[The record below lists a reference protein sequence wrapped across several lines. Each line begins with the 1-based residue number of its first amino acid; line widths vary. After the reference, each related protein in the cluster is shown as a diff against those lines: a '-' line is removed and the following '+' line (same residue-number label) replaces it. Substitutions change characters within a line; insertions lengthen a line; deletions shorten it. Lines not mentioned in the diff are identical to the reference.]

1 MKAKRLIRNRTRR
14 RIQRGGYNITRI
26 LDNIRVI
33 RSSTKNDFREG
44 RKSFNLLYQEVT
56 SPEFQQAFSDKP
68 LIIRIVDGMR
78 QHKKLLDATTDN
90 KSGYGQK
97 TSDPKNST
105 VFIIQQHLQ
114 TLYGVLTS
122 LPPSDLQLSPL
133 PPLPPSPPL
142 EAQAAPPPPPL
153 ALAEP
158 SVEEAVQPVGQPQ
171 AEQQA
176 APVEALPSPPAQEPV
191 EEAVQPVGEPQP
203 EEEAAP
209 AEIADEEFEDDSDD
223 ESDDEKSAIIQDAIR
238 KQFPGSR
245 DVQSVEFLKN
255 VHNWSEQDKLKKT
268 KDWVVATTR
277 RAIEFAAS
285 RCNSRDAVI
294 VNRRKKVL
302 LDLLATFNDKYTDE
316 QFAQKVRLVLR
327 TTIQAVKSA
336 NEQSGISNIGTSFQN
351 ENELS
356 RRFVRELIFLMISR
370 NQREL
375 RFRTAKFGQ
384 LIYRSFH
391 REPWCYKQ
399 DLADVTKQEFLRD
412 KFGAKWINDSKQG
425 LILTS
430 KSSVLSSTLP
440 KTMTISRGDCFSF
453 TPAAFKIF
461 FPGASDPKKKY
472 FIDITSQKNNQFTVS
487 NITELLVGFNLTIFN
502 TTSGSIVKDSRLEL
516 KLTNYEQINSFVNGI
531 TKKECPKGVGLT
543 PVLPDDCQIK
553 LAAQEFKSRN
563 FERQASTCETEL
575 ARLREQLNAA
585 MQKNKSET
593 ERLQGIISQEQLKLA
608 GLQASKTEV
617 EQNLTAA
624 TKAERT
630 LREHIGRYG
639 RELGEFRTKVDNFQK
654 SKLELDAQIGVLRS
668 ELGASNSLNEE
679 RQAEIG
685 RLTEMYTSIMARLA
699 ETMREQDQSQAK
711 YAETTAKL
719 QDAEASV
726 ADLNSRFA
734 TTDALITTSNE
745 RILSDLEGVQ
755 DSVTEGVEE
764 LAAGLDQV
772 VSLAETTNA
781 NIAKARGE
789 FTAQFDELQ
798 RKLTMSNLEG
808 RKAILD
814 AIQILKQ
821 ENQASM
827 SALQRDLAAAST
839 EKERLQAEIAREKA
853 TTAQVQGELKAKT
866 EEMAR
871 RAQENA
877 AALAAVREAATRSA
891 EEAQAANQA
900 ANQTKDEATAAE
912 ARRLQES
919 HASKLEELG
928 RSLAV
933 ALARATVAENATA
946 ERQALAKELASV
958 RAQIAAIPPPVAAA
972 PRPVAPK
979 ITGREPPVGTPAPE
993 GSTIKILW
1001 DPSGTSAPWILRI
1014 DYNGT
1019 TSDFQEITAAGPIVY
1034 KIKSSG
1040 ELSGRIY
1047 SVTEV

>member
-1 MKAKRLIRNRTRR
+1 
-14 RIQRGGYNITRI
+14 
-26 LDNIRVI
+26 
-33 RSSTKNDFREG
+33 
-44 RKSFNLLYQEVT
+44 
-56 SPEFQQAFSDKP
+56 
-68 LIIRIVDGMR
+68 MR

-105 VFIIQQHLQ
+105 VFIIQQHVA
-114 TLYGVLTS
+114 TLYGVLAS

-223 ESDDEKSAIIQDAIR
+223 ESDDEKSEIIQAAIR

-255 VHNWSEQDKLKKT
+255 VHNWSEQDKLKRT
-268 KDWVVATTR
+268 KNWVVVTTR

-285 RCNSRDAVI
+285 KCNSKDAAI

-336 NEQSGISNIGTSFQN
+336 NEQSGISNTGTSFQN

-370 NQREL
+370 NQIEL
-375 RFRTAKFGQ
+375 RFRTVKFAK
-384 LIYRSFH
+384 LIYKSFH

-399 DLADVTKQEFLRD
+399 DLADVTKQEFL
-412 KFGAKWINDSKQG
+412 KNKLGAKWIDGSKQG
-425 LILTS
+425 LLLKTS
-430 KSSVLSSTLP
+430 E
-440 KTMTISRGDCFSF
+440 KTMTITRGDCFSF
-453 TPAAFKIF
+453 NPEGVKTCAPRLVYKD
-461 FPGASDPKKKY
+461 S
-472 FIDITSQKNNQFTVS
+472 KNHFTVE
-487 NITELLVGFNLTIFN
+487 NITEIPLGFTLSILQIL
-502 TTSGSIVKDSRLEL
+502 SGSVVKSSKFSLVL
-516 KLTNYEQINSFVNGI
+516 NSPSTITCFVNGVI
-531 TKKECPKGVGLT
+531 KKECPKGVGLT
-543 PVLPDDCQIK
+543 PQIVLPNDCPTK
-553 LAAQEFKSRN
+553 LLNTQLKLVGEETKARN

-679 RQAEIG
+679 REAEIG

-711 YAETTAKL
+711 YAETAAKL

-827 SALQRDLAAAST
+827 GALQRDLAAAST

-853 TTAQVQGELKAKT
+853 ATAQVQGELKART

-871 RAQENA
+871 RTQENA

-1001 DPSGTSAPWILRI
+1001 DPNGTSAPWILRI

-1019 TSDFQEITAAGPIVY
+1019 TPDFQEITATGPIVY

>member
-1 MKAKRLIRNRTRR
+1 ML
-14 RIQRGGYNITRI
+14 
-26 LDNIRVI
+26 
-33 RSSTKNDFREG
+33 
-44 RKSFNLLYQEVT
+44 
-56 SPEFQQAFSDKP
+56 
-68 LIIRIVDGMR
+68 
-78 QHKKLLDATTDN
+78 
-90 KSGYGQK
+90 
-97 TSDPKNST
+97 
-105 VFIIQQHLQ
+105 
-114 TLYGVLTS
+114 
-122 LPPSDLQLSPL
+122 
-133 PPLPPSPPL
+133 
-142 EAQAAPPPPPL
+142 
-153 ALAEP
+153 
-158 SVEEAVQPVGQPQ
+158 
-171 AEQQA
+171 
-176 APVEALPSPPAQEPV
+176 
-191 EEAVQPVGEPQP
+191 
-203 EEEAAP
+203 
-209 AEIADEEFEDDSDD
+209 
-223 ESDDEKSAIIQDAIR
+223 
-238 KQFPGSR
+238 
-245 DVQSVEFLKN
+245 
-255 VHNWSEQDKLKKT
+255 
-268 KDWVVATTR
+268 
-277 RAIEFAAS
+277 
-285 RCNSRDAVI
+285 
-294 VNRRKKVL
+294 
-302 LDLLATFNDKYTDE
+302 
-316 QFAQKVRLVLR
+316 
-327 TTIQAVKSA
+327 
-336 NEQSGISNIGTSFQN
+336 
-351 ENELS
+351 
-356 RRFVRELIFLMISR
+356 SR

-375 RFRTAKFGQ
+375 RFRTAEFGQ

-391 REPWCYKQ
+391 REPWCFKPN
-399 DLADVTKQEFLRD
+399 LADVTRQEFLRD

-516 KLTNYEQINSFVNGI
+516 KLTNYKQINSFVNGI

-543 PVLPDDCQIK
+543 PVLPDDCPKK
-553 LAAQEFKSRN
+553 LLNTQLKLVGEETKARN
-563 FERQASTCETEL
+563 FERQATTCETEL
-575 ARLREQLNAA
+575 ARLREQLDAA

-639 RELGEFRTKVDNFQK
+639 RELGEFRTKVDGLQK
-654 SKLELDAQIGVLRS
+654 SKVELDTQIGVLRRDLEKS
-668 ELGASNSLNEE
+668 NVEKEASDSLNEE
-679 RQAEIG
+679 RKAEIE
-685 RLTEMYTSIMARLA
+685 RLSGLYTSIMGQLA
-699 ETMREQDQSQAK
+699 DTMREQNESQAK

-789 FTAQFDELQ
+789 FTTQFGELQ
-798 RKLTMSNLEG
+798 SNLTMSNLEG
-808 RKAILD
+808 RKAILE
-814 AIQILKQ
+814 AIQTLKQ
-821 ENQASM
+821 ENQTNM
-827 SALQRDLAAAST
+827 GALQRDLAAAST

-853 TTAQVQGELKAKT
+853 ATAQVQGELKAKT

-900 ANQTKDEATAAE
+900 ANQTKDAATAAE
-912 ARRLQES
+912 AARLQES

-928 RSLAV
+928 RSLAA

-1001 DPSGTSAPWILRI
+1001 DPNGTSAPWILRI

-1019 TSDFQEITAAGPIVY
+1019 TSDFQEITATGPIVY